1 MEMRSLDL
9 GNDMEEKGT
18 LIITVNSTDGKIDQK
33 KKVLRSNLIIESLIT
48 VALFF
53 VLAVIAG
60 IAIEYSLVITI
71 GFIIAT
77 IFSYYLLHDSFWA
90 DIAPVKVYSN
100 GVENFSSP
108 LLKLRGISG
117 FIERSRIES
126 IEVEYY
132 VFTGQM
138 DTKNHD
144 QVMFFKN
151 NKNVILKLKN
161 GRKKPLGRRFSH
173 IVDEMVERMSKA
185 WNVPVNQTERKFGRT
200 R

>member
-1 MEMRSLDL
+1 MD
-9 GNDMEEKGT
+9 EKGT
-18 LIITVNSTDGKIDQK
+18 LIITVNSTDGKIAQK

-48 VALFF
+48 AALFV
-53 VLAVIAG
+53 VLAVIASLP
-60 IAIEYSLVITI
+60 IEYALVITG
-71 GFIIAT
+71 GFIVAT
-77 IFSYYLLHDSFWA
+77 IFSYYLLHDGFWA
-90 DIAPVKVYSN
+90 DIAAVKVYSN

-108 LLKLRGISG
+108 LLKLRGING
-117 FIERSRIES
+117 FIDKSRIES

-132 VFTGQM
+132 VFTGEM
-138 DTKNHD
+138 TTKNHD

-151 NKNVILKLKN
+151 NKNVSLRLKN
-161 GRKKPLGRRFSH
+161 GKKKPLGRRFSH

>member
-1 MEMRSLDL
+1 
-9 GNDMEEKGT
+9 MEEKGI

-48 VALFF
+48 VALFV
-53 VLAVIAG
+53 VLAFIAVLP
-60 IAIEYSLVITI
+60 IEYAGVITV

-77 IFSYYLLHDSFWA
+77 IFSYYLLHDGFWA

-108 LLKLRGISG
+108 LLQLRGING
-117 FIERSRIES
+117 FIDKSRIES

-132 VFTGQM
+132 VFIGQLN
-138 DTKNHD
+138 TKNHD

-151 NKNVILKLKN
+151 NKNVVLKLKN
-161 GRKKPLGRRFSH
+161 GKKKPLGRRFSN
-173 IVDEMVERMSKA
+173 IVDEMTDRMSKA
-185 WNVPVNQTERKFGRT
+185 WGVPVNQTERKFGKVR
-200 R
+200 

>member
-1 MEMRSLDL
+1 MD
-9 GNDMEEKGT
+9 EKGS
-18 LIITVNSTDGKIDQK
+18 LIITVNSTDGRIDQK

-48 VALFF
+48 AALFI
-53 VLAVIAG
+53 VLAVIA
-60 IAIEYSLVITI
+60 ALPIEYALIITL

-77 IFSYYLLHDSFWA
+77 VFSYYALHDSFYA
-90 DIAPVKVYSN
+90 DIAAVKVYSN

-108 LLKLRGISG
+108 LLQIRRISG
-117 FIERSRIES
+117 FIDKSRIES

-132 VFTGQM
+132 TFTGEVT
-138 DTKNHD
+138 TKNHD

-151 NKNVILKLKN
+151 NKNVTLKLKD

-185 WNVPVNQTERKFGRT
+185 WNVPVNQNERTFGRT
-200 R
+200 K

>member
-1 MEMRSLDL
+1 
-9 GNDMEEKGT
+9 MEEKGS

-48 VALFF
+48 VALFV
-53 VLAVIAG
+53 VLAIIA
-60 IAIEYSLVITI
+60 ALPIEYALVITL

-77 IFSYYLLHDSFWA
+77 VFSYYMLHDSFYA
-90 DIAPVKVYSN
+90 DIAAVKVYSN

-117 FIERSRIES
+117 FIDKSRISS

-132 VFTGQM
+132 TFTGVM

-144 QVMFFKN
+144 QVMYFKN
-151 NKNVILKLKN
+151 NKMVVLKLTN
-161 GRKKPLGRRFSH
+161 GKKKPLGRRFSQ
-173 IVDEMVERMSKA
+173 IVDEMVERMSKT
-185 WNVPVNQTERKFGRT
+185 WNVPVNQTERKFGKT
-200 R
+200 K

>member
-1 MEMRSLDL
+1 
-9 GNDMEEKGT
+9 MEEKGS

-48 VALFF
+48 VALFV
-53 VLAVIAG
+53 VLAVIADLP
-60 IAIEYSLVITI
+60 IEYSVVITI

-77 IFSYYLLHDSFWA
+77 IFSYYMLHDGFWA
-90 DIAPVKVYSN
+90 DIAAVKVYSN

-108 LLKLRGISG
+108 LLQLRGING
-117 FIERSRIES
+117 FIDKSRMES

-132 VFTGQM
+132 AFTGEM
-138 DTKNHD
+138 TTKNHD

-151 NKNVILKLKN
+151 NKTVSLKLKN
-161 GRKKPLGRRFSH
+161 GKKKPLGRRFSN
-173 IVDEMVERMSKA
+173 IVDEMVDTMSKT
-185 WNVPVNQTERKFGRT
+185 WNVPVNQKEIKFGRT

>member
-1 MEMRSLDL
+1 MD
-9 GNDMEEKGT
+9 EKGT

-48 VALFF
+48 AALFV
-53 VLAVIAG
+53 VLAFIASLPIE
-60 IAIEYSLVITI
+60 IALVISV
-71 GFIIAT
+71 GFIVAT
-77 IFSYYLLHDSFWA
+77 IFSYYLLHDGFWA
-90 DIAPVKVYSN
+90 DIAPIKVYSN

-117 FIERSRIES
+117 FIDKSKMDR
-126 IEVEYY
+126 IEVEYFT
-132 VFTGQM
+132 FTGVI
-138 DTKNHD
+138 TSKNHD

-151 NKNVILKLKN
+151 NKNVYIVLKN
-161 GRKKPLGRRFSH
+161 GKKKPLGRRFSH
-173 IVDEMVERMSKA
+173 IVDEMVDKMSKT